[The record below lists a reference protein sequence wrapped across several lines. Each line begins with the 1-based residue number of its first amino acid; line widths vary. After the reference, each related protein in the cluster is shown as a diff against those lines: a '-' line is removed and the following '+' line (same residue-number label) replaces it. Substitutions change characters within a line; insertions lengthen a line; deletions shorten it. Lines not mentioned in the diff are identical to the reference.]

1 MLSILLT
8 SIFIGCGDKDE
19 DTATEEVEEVV
30 DTAEEENSEPA
41 SEESEGE
48 EESGTEDTGS
58 EETEDETEETPE
70 GE

>member
-1 MLSILLT
+1 MLTILLT

-19 DTATEEVEEVV
+19 DTAAEEVEVV
-30 DTAEEENSEPA
+30 DTAEESSEPA